1 MITVIDNRPKNLDL
15 STIELPVVGKASIL
29 HRVSGFILFFA
40 IAFLIYALGASLESQ
55 ASFDSLKEV
64 MQHPISKFI
73 IWGILSALGY
83 HLVAGVK
90 HLFMDMGV
98 GEDLEVAQKAS
109 KATLV
114 AGVVVVVLTGVWVW

>member
-1 MITVIDNRPKNLDL
+1 MIDNRPKNLDL

-40 IAFLIYALGASLESQ
+40 IAFLIYALSASLESQ
-55 ASFDSLKEV
+55 ASFDSLKEAL
-64 MQHPISKFI
+64 QHPVSKFI
-73 IWGILSALGY
+73 TWGILSALGY
-83 HLVAGVK
+83 HLVAGIK

-98 GEDLEVAQKAS
+98 GEDLDVAQKAS

-114 AGVVVVVLTGVWVW
+114 AGVVVVVLTGIWVW

>member
-1 MITVIDNRPKNLDL
+1 MIDNRPKNLDL